1 MSIISSIK
9 RIQQSKDAQRVFANF
24 SYLSL
29 LQIGSYVLPIIT
41 YPYLAK
47 VIGVAGFGKIA
58 FAMSLIVYFMTITDW
73 GYNFTAT
80 RDVARNRENQ
90 EKISTIYSIVTTSKL
105 CLLLIS
111 TIVLAII
118 IIFIPYLRENS
129 IVIIFSFT
137 MVIGYTIFP
146 EWLFQ
151 GLENMKLIVILNLL
165 SKLLFTILI
174 FIFIQKPN
182 DFILQ
187 PLFSGLGYIISGI
200 ISLIYIQ
207 KKLKIKFQLCTIKEV
222 KQSIKGS
229 FDVFL
234 NNLMPNLYNSFS
246 VMILGFC
253 NGSIANGLLDGA
265 NKFYSICAQF
275 LTVLSRAFFPFLS
288 RKIEMHSIFVKIKF
302 SITIFFALLLIL
314 GAKILVINIL
324 DPSFEAAI
332 IPLQI
337 LGVSLIF
344 HSLVNIYGTN
354 YLIIIGEERLL
365 RKIAMCVSIL
375 GFFCAFPLIYF
386 YSYIG
391 AACTIA
397 LARIIL
403 GITVVYIAKQ
413 KMKTLKGSL
422 SNKA

>member
-365 RKIAMCVSIL
+365 RKITMCVSIL

-386 YSYIG
+386 YSYKG

>member
-146 EWLFQ
+146 EWLF
-151 GLENMKLIVILNLL
+151 
-165 SKLLFTILI
+165 
-174 FIFIQKPN
+174 
-182 DFILQ
+182 
-187 PLFSGLGYIISGI
+187 
-200 ISLIYIQ
+200 
-207 KKLKIKFQLCTIKEV
+207 
-222 KQSIKGS
+222 
-229 FDVFL
+229 
-234 NNLMPNLYNSFS
+234 
-246 VMILGFC
+246 
-253 NGSIANGLLDGA
+253 
-265 NKFYSICAQF
+265 
-275 LTVLSRAFFPFLS
+275 
-288 RKIEMHSIFVKIKF
+288 
-302 SITIFFALLLIL
+302 
-314 GAKILVINIL
+314 
-324 DPSFEAAI
+324 
-332 IPLQI
+332 
-337 LGVSLIF
+337 
-344 HSLVNIYGTN
+344 
-354 YLIIIGEERLL
+354 
-365 RKIAMCVSIL
+365 
-375 GFFCAFPLIYF
+375 
-386 YSYIG
+386 
-391 AACTIA
+391 
-397 LARIIL
+397 
-403 GITVVYIAKQ
+403 
-413 KMKTLKGSL
+413 
-422 SNKA
+422 

>member
-354 YLIIIGEERLL
+354 YLIIIGE
-365 RKIAMCVSIL
+365 
-375 GFFCAFPLIYF
+375 
-386 YSYIG
+386 
-391 AACTIA
+391 
-397 LARIIL
+397 
-403 GITVVYIAKQ
+403 
-413 KMKTLKGSL
+413 
-422 SNKA
+422 